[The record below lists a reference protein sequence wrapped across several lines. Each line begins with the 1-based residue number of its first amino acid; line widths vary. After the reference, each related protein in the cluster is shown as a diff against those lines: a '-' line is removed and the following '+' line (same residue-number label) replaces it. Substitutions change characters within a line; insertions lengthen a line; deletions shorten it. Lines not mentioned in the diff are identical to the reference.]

1 MSRLWYV
8 VQVFTGQE
16 QKIKSYL
23 DTEVDRL
30 GIRDA
35 VPNVLI
41 PAEEVVEMKDGR
53 KKSKKR
59 VFFPGYLLIEADLT
73 KEIKHLILNTPSVI
87 NFVGP
92 GNEPTPLSPSEVNRI
107 LGRVDQV
114 RDKETVEVPF
124 HVDEAIKVIDGPFKD
139 FTGFIKEVN
148 REKRKL
154 KVMVSIFGRSTP
166 VELDFLQVTTDLSN
180 TQ

>member
-1 MSRLWYV
+1 VSRQWYV

-16 QKIKSYL
+16 QKIKAYL
-23 DTEVDRL
+23 DAEIERL
-30 GIRDA
+30 GIQDQIA
-35 VPNVLI
+35 NVLI
-41 PAEEVVEMKDGR
+41 PSEEVLEMRDGR

-59 VFFPGYLLIEADLT
+59 VFFPGYLLLEADLT
-73 KEIKHLILNTPSVI
+73 KEIKHLILNTPSII

-92 GNEPTPLSPSEVNRI
+92 GNEPTPLSPQEVKRI

-114 RDKETVEVPF
+114 RDQETVEVPF
-124 HVDEAIKVIDGPFKD
+124 RVDDTIKVIDGPFKD
-139 FTGFIKEVN
+139 FTGSIKEVN

-166 VELDFLQVTTDLSN
+166 VELDFLQVTTDLSS

>member
-1 MSRLWYV
+1 MSRQWYV

-16 QKIKSYL
+16 QKIKAYL
-23 DTEVDRL
+23 DAEIERL
-30 GIRDA
+30 GIQDQIA
-35 VPNVLI
+35 NVLI
-41 PAEEVVEMKDGR
+41 PSEEVLEMRDGR

-59 VFFPGYLLIEADLT
+59 VFFPGYLLLEAELT
-73 KEIKHLILNTPSVI
+73 KEIKHLILNTPIII
-87 NFVGP
+87 NFVWQGK
-92 GNEPTPLSPSEVNRI
+92 EPNPLSPQEVKRI

-114 RDKETVEVPF
+114 REQETVEVPF
-124 HVDEAIKVIDGPFKD
+124 HVDDTIKVIDGPFKD
-139 FTGFIKEVN
+139 FTGSIKEVN

-166 VELDFLQVTTDLSN
+166 VELDFLQVTTDLSS

>member
-1 MSRLWYV
+1 MSRQWYV

-16 QKIKSYL
+16 QKIKAYL
-23 DTEVDRL
+23 DAEIERL
-30 GIRDA
+30 GIQDQIA
-35 VPNVLI
+35 NVLI
-41 PAEEVVEMKDGR
+41 PSEEVLEMRDGR

-59 VFFPGYLLIEADLT
+59 VFFPGYLLLEAELT
-73 KEIKHLILNTPSVI
+73 KEIKHLILNTPSII

-92 GNEPTPLSPSEVNRI
+92 GNEPTPLSPHEVKRI

-114 RDKETVEVPF
+114 REQETVEVPF
-124 HVDEAIKVIDGPFKD
+124 HVDDTIKVIDGPFKD
-139 FTGFIKEVN
+139 FTGSIKEVN

-166 VELDFLQVTTDLSN
+166 VELDFLQVTTDLSS